1 MTIPLKKVLLTTVR
15 YLMRP
20 INNTINRKFKSLPH
34 DDYRYKAFMNF
45 G

>member
-1 MTIPLKKVLLTTVR
+1 MLLTATR

-20 INNTINRKFKSLPH
+20 INNTIN
-34 DDYRYKAFMNF
+34 KALKTKDKDTIGYLFFERF